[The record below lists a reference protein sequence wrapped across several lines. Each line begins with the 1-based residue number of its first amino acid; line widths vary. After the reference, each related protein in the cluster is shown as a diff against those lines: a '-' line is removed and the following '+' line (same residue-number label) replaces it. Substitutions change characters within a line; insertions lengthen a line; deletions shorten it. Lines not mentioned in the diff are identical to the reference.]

1 MTPHPRTLAAA
12 AVVGLLLTGCT
23 SDPTPEASGT
33 PAPPASASATASAR
47 PTASASPSSTLSA
60 AKQQA
65 VDDAAAVVLARAQ
78 LFEDIPA
85 DPEPYLN
92 AINDV
97 VADPQLD
104 RDLLSLQE
112 ATYLVAKGDLV
123 HEDTGPVT
131 LTSVEPV
138 KVDLKGDPPT
148 VVLEVCVDRTATRST
163 YKGTPITPGRELAR
177 YRVVKTTYLPDP
189 GWAVSQVLPPKGFD
203 QPQPC

>member
-23 SDPTPEASGT
+23 SDPTPEASGI
-33 PAPPASASATASAR
+33 PAPSASASASASTS
-47 PTASASPSSTLSA
+47 PTASVSPSSTLSP

-65 VDDAAAVVLARAQ
+65 VYEATAVVLARSQ
-78 LFEDIPA
+78 MFYDLIA

-92 AINDV
+92 QINDV

-104 RDLLSLQE
+104 LDLLNLQQ
-112 ATYLVAKGDLV
+112 LVDAKEMV
-123 HEDTGPVT
+123 IESTGPVT
-131 LTSVEPV
+131 IASVTPV
-138 KVDLKGDPPT
+138 KVDLEGAPPT
-148 VVLEVCVDRTATRST
+148 VTLEVCVDETATSGT
-163 YKGTPITPGRELAR
+163 YKGEPMTGPRQLAR

-189 GWAVSQVLPPKGFD
+189 GWAVSKVLPPKGFD